1 MNKYLISG
9 IIVAAAAIIG
19 YASYWYFGKDN
30 AVEEA
35 CEQVI
40 QKETG
45 QTVDLSG
52 KDEAKG

>member
-9 IIVAAAAIIG
+9 IIVASAAIIG